1 LGYVLVMFSDT
12 VVSEYAKKVINLQTQ
27 QDKIF
32 KLALDDNEFKNLI
45 IDLNTEKQLR
55 EQSVDSNG
63 NRLFNKLTKRTTYA
77 PSDPLGRGGQPYQV
91 FRTGD
96 YYDSFRVTIQN
107 GSILITSNP
116 LKSSN
121 NLFDVYTSDLEGL
134 TDENLQILIDKALEK
149 FIEWY
154 ERNLLRR

>member
-1 LGYVLVMFSDT
+1 MFSDT

>member
-1 LGYVLVMFSDT
+1 MFSDT

-63 NRLFNKLTKRTTYA
+63 NRLFNKLTQRTTYA

>member
-1 LGYVLVMFSDT
+1 MFSDT

-63 NRLFNKLTKRTTYA
+63 NRLFNKLTQRSTYS
-77 PSDPLGRGGQPYQV
+77 PSDPLGRGGKPYQV

>member
-1 LGYVLVMFSDT
+1 MFSDT

-55 EQSVDSNG
+55 EQSVDSKG
-63 NRLFNKLTKRTTYA
+63 NRLFNKLTQRSTYS
-77 PSDPLGRGGQPYQV
+77 PSDPLGRGGKPYQV